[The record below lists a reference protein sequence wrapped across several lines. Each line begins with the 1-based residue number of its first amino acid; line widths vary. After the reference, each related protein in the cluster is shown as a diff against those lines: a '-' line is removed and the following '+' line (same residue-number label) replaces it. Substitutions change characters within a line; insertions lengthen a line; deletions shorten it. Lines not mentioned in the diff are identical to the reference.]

1 VTDTYFKEIES
12 RMHKCV
18 ESTRSEFASIR
29 TGRASPA
36 LLDRIVV
43 EAYGQSVPLKQV
55 AGVST
60 PDSRTL
66 LITAWDK
73 GVVPSIRKA
82 VEKSDLGLTPNVD
95 GSAIRLAIPP
105 LNEERRRDLAK
116 LIKKK
121 AEDGRVA
128 VRNVRHRAHDELK
141 GQLKSHDITED
152 DNKRMQDSLQ
162 KLTDKYVKEID
173 GLVAA
178 KEKEIMEV

>member
-1 VTDTYFKEIES
+1 MTDSYFKEIES

-18 ESTRSEFASIR
+18 EATRNEFASIR
-29 TGRASPA
+29 TGRATPA

-43 EAYGQSVPLKQV
+43 EAYGQAMPLKQL

-60 PDSRTL
+60 PDSHTL

-73 GVVPSIRKA
+73 AAVPAIRKS

-95 GSAIRLAIPP
+95 GNAIRLAVPP
-105 LNEERRRDLAK
+105 LNEERRKDLAK
-116 LIKKK
+116 LVKKK

-128 VRNVRHRAHDELK
+128 VRNVRHHAHDELK
-141 GQLKSHDITED
+141 AQLKDHEITED
-152 DNKRMQDSLQ
+152 DNKRMQESLQ
-162 KLTDKYVKEID
+162 RLTDRYVKEID
-173 GLVAA
+173 ALVAA

>member
-1 VTDTYFKEIES
+1 MTDTSFKEVES

-18 ESTRSEFASIR
+18 EATRHEFASIR
-29 TGRASPA
+29 TGRAAPA
-36 LLDRIVV
+36 LLDRLVV
-43 EAYGQSVPLKQV
+43 EAYGQPVPLKQV

-73 GVVPSIRKA
+73 GVVPAIKKGI
-82 VEKSDLGLTPNVD
+82 EKSELGLTPAVD
-95 GSAIRLAIPP
+95 GSAIRLIIPP
-105 LNEERRRDLAK
+105 LSEERRKDLAK

-128 VRNVRHRAHDELK
+128 VRNVRHKAHDELR

-152 DNKRMQDSLQ
+152 DNKRMQESLQ
-162 KLTDKYVKEID
+162 RLTDKYVKEID
-173 GLVAA
+173 ALVVA

>member
-1 VTDTYFKEIES
+1 MTDAFFKEIES

-18 ESTRSEFASIR
+18 EATRSEFATIR
-29 TGRASPA
+29 TGRAAPA
-36 LLDRIVV
+36 LLDRLMV

-73 GVVPSIRKA
+73 SVVPSIRKA

-95 GSAIRLAIPP
+95 GSAVRLSIPP
-105 LNEERRRDLAK
+105 LNEERRKDLAK

-128 VRNVRHRAHDELK
+128 VRNVRHKAHDELK
-141 GQLKSHDITED
+141 AQLKSHDITED
-152 DNKRMQDSLQ
+152 DNKRMEESLQ
-162 KLTDKYVKEID
+162 RLTDKYVREID
-173 GLVAA
+173 SLVTA